1 MSTIASNA
9 STASKAENFKVI
21 CGKDS
26 MLLRKNPEM
35 NLFSLEYQY
44 QNPNFDITS
53 LLNINMYNLLFEMN
67 KDIIQSIEITPVS
80 IGENGE
86 EHKNE
91 FFILFLFK
99 EIGGDLGGAKK
110 YMYTHTHV
118 ATRYTNND
126 KAGVEIIFT
135 SKSVPCHYHNN
146 LCANNYKLLEYSL
159 YIQKYIIYTPH
170 HCQVIHMF
178 KLKPKDLEEMTVT
191 MENAIGIFIKKMHLR
206 LKTAIEQLSI

>member
-67 KDIIQSIEITPVS
+67 S
-80 IGENGE
+80 
-86 EHKNE
+86 
-91 FFILFLFK
+91 F
-99 EIGGDLGGAKK
+99 
-110 YMYTHTHV
+110 
-118 ATRYTNND
+118 
-126 KAGVEIIFT
+126 
-135 SKSVPCHYHNN
+135 
-146 LCANNYKLLEYSL
+146 
-159 YIQKYIIYTPH
+159 
-170 HCQVIHMF
+170 
-178 KLKPKDLEEMTVT
+178 
-191 MENAIGIFIKKMHLR
+191 
-206 LKTAIEQLSI
+206 